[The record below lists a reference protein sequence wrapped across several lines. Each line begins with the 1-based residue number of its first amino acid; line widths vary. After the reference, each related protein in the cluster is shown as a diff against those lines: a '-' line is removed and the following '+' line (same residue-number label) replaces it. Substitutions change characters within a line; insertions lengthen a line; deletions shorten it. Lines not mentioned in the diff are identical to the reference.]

1 MRTLII
7 SLLGLL
13 LLGSFIGTGVFLY
26 QKSSQPPVVY
36 ETTQP
41 FVTDILNKTVATGS
55 IVPRKEVAMK
65 SQVAGVVD
73 QLFVE
78 EGQLVNVGDQ
88 VARIRIIPNMVA
100 LNNAEAQVA
109 KAKINFED
117 ARSEY
122 RRQQDLLARGIIA
135 DFEFKPYILDYS
147 LREQELASAQSNLE
161 LVREG
166 ASKTSGNQS
175 NVVFSTV
182 QGMVLDVPV
191 KQGTFII
198 ETNTFNE
205 GTTIASVADMSEMI
219 FEGKVDESEVGKIR
233 EGMPLKLTV
242 GAIEGAV
249 FDAEL
254 EFISPKGELDN
265 GAIKFDIRAA
275 IDLQENYFLR
285 AGYSATAD
293 IVLRQVSAVLA
304 VKEKDLIFE
313 GDKALVEIQVA
324 EQQFK
329 KQAVEIGLSDG
340 INIQVTG
347 GLDRNSV
354 IKQL

>member
-1 MRTLII
+1 MKTLMI
-7 SLLGLL
+7 SLVGLF
-13 LLGSFIGTGVFLY
+13 LLGSFVGTGIFLY
-26 QKSSQPPVVY
+26 QKSSEPPVVY

-41 FVTDILNKTVATGS
+41 FITNIVNKTVATGS

-78 EGQLVNVGDQ
+78 EGQQVNLGDR

-109 KAKINFED
+109 TAKISFDD
-117 ARSEY
+117 ARREY
-122 RRQQDLLARGIIA
+122 LRQQGLLERGIIP
-135 DFEFKPYILDYS
+135 DSEFKPYVLDYR

-233 EGMPLKLTV
+233 EGMPLQLTV

-275 IDLQENYFLR
+275 IELQEGYFLR

-293 IVLRQVSAVLA
+293 IVLREAAEVLA
-304 VKEKDLIFE
+304 IREKDLLFE
-313 GDKALVEIQVA
+313 GDQALVEIQVA
-324 EQQFK
+324 EQQFE
-329 KQAVEIGLSDG
+329 QRPVELGLSDG

-347 GLDRNSV
+347 GLQQDSV